1 MESILDDEIQSL
13 FGVSS
18 LSLEECKLRPS
29 LPRMSDDYLIRRIK
43 GPLLPPTKFQRRLRP
58 SHRSFIETNPHER
71 HENESTSA
79 RNNRLLRNFTNWRS
93 ADDVFFIQYEFQ
105 ETHRNQPLL
114 SNHRQDSIV
123 APRPSSS
130 GVDEDVNR
138 VVEWNTRRRLRE
150 HHIQVDS
157 PEDLLEGIEG
167 EPGQLRLDQVGPVL
181 HDSLQLE
188 MPVAALPPRDQMEH
202 VRAVSGL
209 PVLPALGAGQSH
221 AEHIEEGEIRGLVTH
236 LDQASVE

>member
-1 MESILDDEIQSL
+1 MDVSDLYQELTNEDTEFIRDLMKASEQFKHKYAHAPAWTDDHIIRKIEIYTD
-13 FGVSS
+13 
-18 LSLEECKLRPS
+18 P
-29 LPRMSDDYLIRRIK
+29 
-43 GPLLPPTKFQRRLRP
+43 LPPP
-58 SHRSFIETNPHER
+58 SRFVRKGN
-71 HENESTSA
+71 
-79 RNNRLLRNFTNWRS
+79 
-93 ADDVFFIQYEFQ
+93 Y
-105 ETHRNQPLL
+105 RNQPLL

-150 HHIQVDS
+150 HDIQVDS

-188 MPVAALPPRDQMEH
+188 MPVAALPPGDQMEH
-202 VRAVSGL
+202 VGAVSGL